1 MYVYM
6 YVDRAREVASGLRID
21 FVCGNDWFS
30 FVRFSYSHVHYISQS
45 TRFLFYTAMRK
56 KKKIKKKQLQDRDNL
71 EALLIGASSYCR
83 GSSGEFGN
91 QLWGYRNLLARVL
104 GRYDRSWSYQ

>member
-30 FVRFSYSHVHYISQS
+30 FVRFSYSHVHYTSQS

-56 KKKIKKKQLQDRDNL
+56 KQKKKNK
-71 EALLIGASSYCR
+71 EKAT
-83 GSSGEFGN
+83 SG
-91 QLWGYRNLLARVL
+91 
-104 GRYDRSWSYQ
+104 